1 MDHCHLFHRKLD
13 DVFTNGGG
21 VAGTFGSSTQ
31 VPVLDIDGQGRITS
45 ASLAEIS
52 TTLDIAGDTGTDTL
66 SLIDGTLTFE
76 GTANQ
81 IVTTV
86 SDDKVNSI
94 KNSLEL
100 NIENNSTIKDVR
112 DKMLDYLDS
121 NFKGNEN
128 FIKIV
133 NSSVFCSKDN
143 IISDNYK
150 ITNHEKIAIIPP
162 IGGG

>member
-1 MDHCHLFHRKLD
+1 MKVTIELF
-13 DVFTNGGG
+13 G
-21 VAGTFGSSTQ
+21 
-31 VPVLDIDGQGRITS
+31 
-45 ASLAEIS
+45 ASR
-52 TTLDIAGDTGTDTL
+52 D
-66 SLIDGTLTFE
+66 F
-76 GTANQ
+76 
-81 IVTTV
+81 
-86 SDDKVNSI
+86 SI

-112 DKMLDYLDS
+112 DKMLDYLDL

-128 FIKIV
+128 FIKII